1 MSAVSLKPSSV
12 AASVS
17 STGSI
22 PSEQAQTAVARPVD
36 ADAIA
41 TPAGARK
48 LPAPGGPTNPST
60 GLAPSPK
67 PRGPLSAGPVANGD
81 RTAAALEE
89 AGFHDR
95 GGNFSLRGANGREYP
110 ARMFVNRG
118 TSEQAALVQI
128 EGKWQLFRQAGP
140 QSGREAP
147 IQTNAISMDMV
158 SGNYRARI
166 TFPGEGK
173 PLTFEMLPSKD

>member
-1 MSAVSLKPSSV
+1 MSAVSLKPSSSP
-12 AASVS
+12 ATAP
-17 STGSI
+17 STGGTQPTQAPQSSPSRPAESDSI
-22 PSEQAQTAVARPVD
+22 ESSP
-36 ADAIA
+36 
-41 TPAGARK
+41 TPNKPPRA
-48 LPAPGGPTNPST
+48 GGPTGPNA
-60 GLAPSPK
+60 GLAPTK
-67 PRGPLSAGPVANGD
+67 PRGPLSAGSVASAE

-95 GGNFSLRGANGREYP
+95 GGSFSLRGANGREYP

-118 TSEQAALVQI
+118 TSEQAALVEI
-128 EGKWQLFRQAGP
+128 EGKTQLFRQSGA